1 MIRLLTFIALMLC
14 CSLTVA
20 QHMPQ
25 SYIPL
30 ERETLAPVTPQL
42 AADDW
47 QALQQMSVLRVAL
60 WAPDIPPYLTFL
72 DMSSEQKRAEGVFVD
87 YGRLMG
93 QALGMRVQMLR
104 FADRDAALAAIA
116 ADRADVLFSKAGSIA
131 ATDTPLSVSE
141 PLLINRP
148 VVVTHA
154 DRAMQPVPF
163 NAALRLAVDQHYLSD
178 STIRAQFPRAQI
190 IRYASSRVA
199 LSALATGEVD
209 YALDN
214 LTSASFLIER
224 NYLNQLALAEILASR
239 VQDGSRL
246 LVSKHRPVLLRAIN
260 RVIAAIPAEQHR
272 AISRQWSQR
281 PDIWRLQQ
289 PLALTAAEQ
298 HWLKQH
304 GSVRVGFNPF
314 FAPLALLDERN
325 QFQGISAEL
334 LHQIHLRTGINF
346 VAVPHYR
353 ENDLLQQL
361 EQHKIDM
368 VAALSFNAQWTG
380 RFTQPWLHTPFVM
393 ITAASANAP
402 GALHQG
408 LRISVMKGSPVIS
421 FLQQHYPEM
430 QLQLVDN
437 ASIGMQR
444 VLEGK
449 ADGMV
454 HNQLGAAYLIKR
466 HFSGQMRIAQRVGTQ
481 PAHISFAVHAGDPE
495 LLSIMNKAL
504 SEISPS
510 EISQLTSRWQG
521 TPEVTTSSWPLY
533 RAPFYA
539 LAALTALVSLTCLLW
554 VYQRGKEIQR
564 RRRTQQQLQ
573 IARDRADR
581 ENQAKSSWVATIS
594 HEIRNPVNAI
604 IGLLALEARKP
615 GASEALHTAWQSAQ
629 ALNGLVGDILDMTK
643 IERGQLTLAPQ
654 WHSIA
659 TLCQPVL
666 QLYQG
671 LASEKNLTLSY
682 HTTLPD
688 LEVWVDAPRLRQV
701 IANYVS
707 NAIKFTPQGSV
718 AVYLSGEKNV
728 AGELVLE
735 IEIEDSGIGIS
746 QQEQQLLFQPFAQT
760 DAGRQQTGSGLG
772 LVISAQ
778 LLQQMHGSMR
788 LHSEPGEG
796 TLIHI
801 SLPLPYRALQTKT
814 MCTAGTQPPTPALN
828 ILVID
833 DHPANRLLLTHQLDA
848 LQHKVTAISQPAAA
862 LEIVATQSIDVVIT
876 DCHMPDMDGF
886 TLASTLRRRGYQ
898 RKIIGLTGNALAD
911 THDRCLAAGMDA
923 CLFKPLH
930 AAQLSALLA
939 QPAALPALLSLPQ
952 LRAMVHHDDDM
963 VVKLLLRVCEENQ
976 RDLQQAQQEL
986 AQQQWPAL
994 ARTLHRLAGAAQI
1007 IYAADINQLCQQL
1020 EQACVDTR
1028 DGDLLSVGLAGLT
1041 TRIEQLQQAIERWL
1055 PFAGVVKQS
1064 A

>member
-1 MIRLLTFIALMLC
+1 MIRLLMFIGLVLC
-14 CSLTVA
+14 CSSTVA
-20 QHMPQ
+20 QPMPQ
-25 SYIPL
+25 LYIPL
-30 ERETLAPVTPQL
+30 EREPLAPLIPQL
-42 AADDW
+42 SQDDW
-47 QALQQMSVLRVAL
+47 QALRQLPTLRIAL

-72 DMSSEQKRAEGVFVD
+72 DMSSEEKNVEGVFAD
-87 YGRLMG
+87 YARLIG
-93 QALGMRVQMLR
+93 QALGMRIEMQR
-104 FADRDAALAAIA
+104 YADRDAALAAIA
-116 ADRADVLFSKAGSIA
+116 ADQADMLFSKAGNTVPANAQLDASQN
-131 ATDTPLSVSE
+131 
-141 PLLINRP
+141 LLINRP
-148 VVVTHA
+148 VVVTQR
-154 DRAMQPVPF
+154 DRAMQPVPY
-163 NAALRLAVDQHYLSD
+163 AAPVRLAVDQHYLSD
-178 STIRAQFPRAQI
+178 SVIRAQFPQAHI
-190 IRYASSRVA
+190 MRYASSRVA
-199 LSALATGEVD
+199 LSALATGEAD
-209 YALDN
+209 YVLDN

-224 NYLNQLALAEILASR
+224 NYLNQLALADILAPR
-239 VQDGSRL
+239 AQDASRL
-246 LVSKHRPVLLRAIN
+246 LVSQRRPVMLRAIN

-272 AISRQWSQR
+272 AISRQWTQR

-298 HWLKQH
+298 RWLQQH

-314 FAPLALLDERN
+314 FAPLALLDGRN

-346 VAVPHYR
+346 VAVPEYH
-353 ENDLLQQL
+353 EDSLLMQL
-361 EQHKIDM
+361 QQHKIDM
-368 VAALSFNAQWTG
+368 LAALSYNAQWPG
-380 RFTQPWLHTPFVM
+380 RFTQPWLHTPFVL
-393 ITAASANAP
+393 ITAATAGAP
-402 GALHQG
+402 AALHSG
-408 LRISVMKGSPVIS
+408 LRISVMKGSPVIGW
-421 FLQQHYPEM
+421 LQQHYPEV

-437 ASIGMQR
+437 ASLGMQQ
-444 VLEGK
+444 VVEGK

-466 HFSGQMRIAQRVGTQ
+466 YFSGRMRIVQRVGTQ

-504 SEISPS
+504 NEILPS

-521 TPEVTTSSWPLY
+521 TPEVTASSWPLY
-533 RAPFYA
+533 RTPFYA
-539 LAALTALVSLTCLLW
+539 LAGVAAVVSLACLLW
-554 VYQRGKEIQR
+554 VYQRGREIR
-564 RRRTQQQLQ
+564 RRRRAQRQLQ

-581 ENQAKSSWVATIS
+581 ENQAKSRWVATVS

-604 IGLLALEARKP
+604 IGLLALEARKA
-615 GASEALHTAWQSAQ
+615 GASEALLTAWQSAQ
-629 ALNGLVGDILDMTK
+629 ALSGLVGDILDMAK

-671 LASEKNLTLSY
+671 LAHEKNLTLSY

-701 IANYVS
+701 IANYIS

-718 AVYLSGEKNV
+718 AVYLSGEQNA

-735 IEIEDSGIGIS
+735 IEVQDSGIGIS
-746 QQEQQLLFQPFAQT
+746 EQEQQQLFQPFAQAT
-760 DAGRQQTGSGLG
+760 AGRQQTGCGLG

-778 LLQQMHGSMR
+778 LLQQMQGSMR

-796 TLIHI
+796 TLVNVT
-801 SLPLPYRALQTKT
+801 LPLPSRA
-814 MCTAGTQPPTPALN
+814 PPPVTLRATDAPPAMPALH
-828 ILVID
+828 ILVVD
-833 DHPANRLLLTHQLDA
+833 DHPANCLLLTRQLEA
-848 LQHKVTAISQPAAA
+848 LQHRVTAIGQPDLAP
-862 LEIVATQSIDVVIT
+862 EIIATQQIDAVIT
-876 DCHMPDMDGF
+876 DCHMPQMDGF
-886 TLASTLRRRGYQ
+886 TLTSVLRRRGY
-898 RKIIGLTGNALAD
+898 RHKIIGLTGSALAE
-911 THDRCLAAGMDA
+911 TRERGLAAGMDA

-930 AAQLSALLA
+930 PDQLNAALA

-963 VVKLLLRVCEENQ
+963 VAKLLLRVCEENQ

-1020 EQACVDTR
+1020 EQDCVDAR

-1041 TRIEQLQQAIERWL
+1041 TRIEQLQLAIDCWL
-1055 PFAGVVKQS
+1055 PFNRVVKQ
-1064 A
+1064 